1 MATGPSKED
10 LETYWQSSRQYFDE
24 LARHYQTADP
34 EYYKEFIKPF
44 YDNPFRSVG
53 SSRQGKSGSGSA
65 KVMVIAVFLL
75 VLIGA
80 LSAGLFFI
88 MGSSES
94 VKEKVEELTSDK
106 DVTEQKTTKEKK
118 ITRYETGTTEEPPGP
133 DNNTEGSTEELSG
146 EDNFII
152 GAKYLAEKKYDKA
165 AWHLKQIKKGDK
177 RYKEAQQ
184 LLESIKYLKKYDK

>member
-1 MATGPSKED
+1 MAGGPSKQD
-10 LETYWQSSRQYFDE
+10 LEMYWQNSRQYFDE

-34 EYYKEFIKPF
+34 EYYREFIKPF
-44 YDNPFRSVG
+44 YDNPFRSA
-53 SSRQGKSGSGSA
+53 GSGNTGRTGGGS
-65 KVMVIAVFLL
+65 KVIVIAVFFL

-88 MGSSES
+88 LGSSET
-94 VKEKVEELTSDK
+94 VKEKVEEITSDK

-118 ITRYETGTTEEPPGP
+118 ITREETGITEESPV
-133 DNNTEGSTEELSG
+133 TEENPEELSG
-146 EDNFII
+146 EDNYII
-152 GAKYLAEKKYDKA
+152 GAKYIAEKKYDKA

-184 LLESIKYLKKYDK
+184 LLESIKYLKKYSK

>member
-44 YDNPFRSVG
+44 YDNPFRSV
-53 SSRQGKSGSGSA
+53 SSGQPGKSGGGG

-75 VLIGA
+75 VFIGA
-80 LSAGLFFI
+80 ISAGLFFFI
-88 MGSSES
+88 GDSQS

-106 DVTEQKTTKEKK
+106 NTTEQKTTKEKK
-118 ITRYETGTTEEPPGP
+118 ITREENGFTEEPPVSEEPVTGK
-133 DNNTEGSTEELSG
+133 TEELSG
-146 EDNFII
+146 EDNYII
-152 GAKYLAEKKYDKA
+152 GAKYIAEKKYDKA

>member
-44 YDNPFRSVG
+44 YDNPFRSV
-53 SSRQGKSGSGSA
+53 SSGRQGKSGGG
-65 KVMVIAVFLL
+65 KVIVVAVFLL
-75 VLIGA
+75 VFIGA
-80 LSAGLFFI
+80 LSAGLFLYL
-88 MGSSES
+88 GSSES
-94 VKEKVEELTSDK
+94 INEKVEELTSDK
-106 DVTEQKTTKEKK
+106 NVTEQKTTKEKK
-118 ITRYETGTTEEPPGP
+118 ITREETGITEEP
-133 DNNTEGSTEELSG
+133 TETEETTGENTEELSG
-146 EDNFII
+146 EDNYII
-152 GAKYLAEKKYDKA
+152 GAKYIAEKKYDKA

-184 LLESIKYLKKYDK
+184 LLESIKYLKRFNK